1 MFSRKTTVALATAAL
16 FGLFVFNACAQWT
29 PGGTVINLGGFELGT
44 PASAESVST
53 KPYMI
58 GNQPS
63 NDLSSNNLTMN
74 SSTMNNST
82 MNNSTMNNSTMDS
95 SQPTALPIADLS
107 GYGKDRREGNLKGY
121 TNIMYP
127 LAESAGFTASTA
139 TGGGSGGGCGCG

>member
-44 PASAESVST
+44 PASAESASI

-58 GNQPS
+58 GNQPTNS
-63 NDLSSNNLTMN
+63 LSSDNLTMN
-74 SSTMNNST
+74 S
-82 MNNSTMNNSTMDS
+82 STMNNSTMDS
-95 SQPTALPIADLS
+95 SQPTALSIADLS
-107 GYGKDRREGNLKGY
+107 GYGKDRRDGNLKGY

-127 LAESAGFTASTA
+127 LAESAGFTATA
-139 TGGGSGGGCGCG
+139 ASGGGGCGGCG

>member
-29 PGGTVINLGGFELGT
+29 PGGTVINLGGFELGS

-58 GNQPS
+58 GNQPANS
-63 NDLSSNNLTMN
+63 LSSDNLTMN
-74 SSTMNNST
+74 SSTMNSST
-82 MNNSTMNNSTMDS
+82 MDNSTMDS
-95 SQPTALPIADLS
+95 SQPTVLPIADLS
-107 GYGKDRREGNLKGY
+107 GYGKDRRDGNLKGY

-139 TGGGSGGGCGCG
+139 TGGGSGGGCGC

>member
-1 MFSRKTTVALATAAL
+1 MFSRKTTVALAAAAL

-29 PGGTVINLGGFELGT
+29 PGGTVINLGGFELGS
-44 PASAESVST
+44 PASAESVSA

-58 GNQPS
+58 GNQLTNS
-63 NDLSSNNLTMN
+63 LSSDNLTMN
-74 SSTMNNST
+74 S
-82 MNNSTMNNSTMDS
+82 STMNNSTMDS

-139 TGGGSGGGCGCG
+139 TGGGSGGGCGC